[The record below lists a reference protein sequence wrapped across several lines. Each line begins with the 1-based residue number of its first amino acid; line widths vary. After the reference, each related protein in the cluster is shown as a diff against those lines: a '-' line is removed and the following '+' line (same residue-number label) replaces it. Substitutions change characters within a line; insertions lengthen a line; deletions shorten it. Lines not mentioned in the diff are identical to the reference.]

1 MQLNYLLVLVV
12 SICGVFAEPRRKYK
26 EDGYVGQPRHQTRE
40 PKGYTHYQREPRD
53 HSRYEKQYPRH
64 ENKEYHQPERK
75 EYYKREPY
83 HQREPKGYHQRQPKE
98 YSQHEPKYGGKY
110 YGGRGYDVD
119 TITLEDGRVATVKAY
134 GANANAQAD
143 GKSTGSR
150 IIGTIE
156 GSDGRTKTIV
166 RGQDGELELRGE
178 RKFYTA
184 AVQDGQIRQDFK
196 YDDTAGSIRLSEKDG
211 YARLDGKLYDNQIEL
226 FELEGNTQNYRI
238 SRGDVSLEKFADNS
252 QNTAQKVNFRQ
263 KDGDVFVGS

>member
-12 SICGVFAEPRRKYK
+12 SVCGVFAEPRRKYK
-26 EDGYVGQPRHQTRE
+26 EDSYVGQPRHQTRE

-64 ENKEYHQPERK
+64 ENKEYHQ
-75 EYYKREPY
+75 RE
-83 HQREPKGYHQRQPKE
+83 PKE

-119 TITLEDGRVATVKAY
+119 TITLADGRVATVKAY

-150 IIGTIE
+150 IIGTVE

-178 RKFYTA
+178 KKFYTA

-211 YARLDGKLYDNQIEL
+211 YARMDGKVYDDQIRL
-226 FELEGNTQNYRI
+226 FASEGNTQTYRI
-238 SRGDVSLEKFADNS
+238 SRGDVDLGRFQDNS
-252 QNTAQKVNFRQ
+252 QDTAQKVNFRQ
-263 KDGDVFVGS
+263 KDGDVFLGG